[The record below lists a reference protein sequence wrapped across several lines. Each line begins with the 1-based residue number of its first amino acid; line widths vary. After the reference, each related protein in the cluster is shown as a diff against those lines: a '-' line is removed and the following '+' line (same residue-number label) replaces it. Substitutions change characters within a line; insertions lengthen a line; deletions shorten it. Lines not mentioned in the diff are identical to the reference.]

1 MKDLISVIVPVYNV
15 EDYVLRCLD
24 SLINQNYEQIE
35 IILVDDGSTDESG
48 KICDE
53 FKKRDER
60 IRVFHKKNGGL
71 SSARNYGIKKAK
83 GDIIAFVDS
92 DDYVKDGFVLDLYKG
107 MQAGNADI
115 VICGYNNEKPK
126 NETISGKEA
135 TIRLL
140 TKQENID
147 IISWNKLYKKKLFTD
162 NNVFFPEGKKHEDT
176 LTTYKLISNAK
187 KVTYIDESL
196 YIYVERK
203 GSITASEK
211 IEERLLMREK
221 AAKEAVEYL
230 GNDKDLK
237 AAAEVGLLWAKYNFL
252 NYALKNEIDEK
263 YEKETLVW
271 LGQNVANY
279 KNNKYMTTKL
289 KTYNLMSTRFGGLLY
304 KIFRKI

>member
-1 MKDLISVIVPVYNV
+1 MKPLISIVVPVYNV
-15 EDYVLRCLD
+15 ENYILKCLN
-24 SLINQNYEQIE
+24 SLIKQNYKQIE

-53 FKKRDER
+53 FKEKDDR

-92 DDYVKDGFVLDLYKG
+92 DDYVKDVFVLDLYRG

-126 NETISGKEA
+126 SETISGKEA

-162 NNVFFPEGKKHEDT
+162 NNIFFPEGKKHEDT
-176 LTTYKLISNAK
+176 LTTYKLISKAK

-252 NYALKNEIDEK
+252 NYALKKEIDEK

-271 LGQNVANY
+271 LEQNAANY
-279 KNNKYMTTKL
+279 KNNKYMTAKL
-289 KTYNLMSTRFGGLLY
+289 KTYNLMSTRFDGLLY

>member
-1 MKDLISVIVPVYNV
+1 MKPLISIVVPVYNV
-15 EDYVLRCLD
+15 ENYILKCLN
-24 SLINQNYEQIE
+24 SLIKQNYKQIE

-53 FKKRDER
+53 FKEKDDR

-92 DDYVKDGFVLDLYKG
+92 DDYVKDGFVLDLYRG

-162 NNVFFPEGKKHEDT
+162 NNIIFPEGKKHEDT
-176 LTTYKLISNAK
+176 LTTYKLMSKAK

-252 NYALKNEIDEK
+252 NYALKKEIDEK

-271 LGQNVANY
+271 FKQNVENY
-279 KNNKYMTTKL
+279 KNNKYMTAKL

>member
-1 MKDLISVIVPVYNV
+1 MKPLISIVVPVYNV
-15 EDYVLRCLD
+15 ENYILKCLN
-24 SLINQNYEQIE
+24 SLIKQKYKQIE

-53 FKKRDER
+53 FKEKDDR

-83 GDIIAFVDS
+83 GDIVAFVDS
-92 DDYVKDGFVLDLYKG
+92 DDYVKDVFVLDLYRG
-107 MQAGNADI
+107 MQASNADI

-162 NNVFFPEGKKHEDT
+162 NNIFFPEGKKHEDT
-176 LTTYKLISNAK
+176 LTTYKLMSKAK

-271 LGQNVANY
+271 LEQNVANY
-279 KNNKYMTTKL
+279 KNNKYMTAKL

>member
-1 MKDLISVIVPVYNV
+1 MKPLISIVVPVYNV
-15 EDYVLRCLD
+15 ENYILKCLN
-24 SLINQNYEQIE
+24 SLIKQNYKQIE

-53 FKKRDER
+53 FKEKDDR

-83 GDIIAFVDS
+83 GDIVAFVDS
-92 DDYVKDGFVLDLYKG
+92 DDYVKDVFVLDLYRG
-107 MQAGNADI
+107 MQASNADI

-162 NNVFFPEGKKHEDT
+162 NNIFFPEGKKHEDT
-176 LTTYKLISNAK
+176 LTTYKLMSKAK

-221 AAKEAVEYL
+221 AAKEAVKYL

-252 NYALKNEIDEK
+252 NYVLKNEIDEK
-263 YEKETLVW
+263 YKKETLVW
-271 LGQNVANY
+271 LEQNVANY
-279 KNNKYMTTKL
+279 KNNKYMTAKL

>member
-1 MKDLISVIVPVYNV
+1 MKPLISIVVPVYNV
-15 EDYVLRCLD
+15 ENYILKCLN
-24 SLINQNYEQIE
+24 SLIKQNYKQIE

-53 FKKRDER
+53 FKEKDDR

-92 DDYVKDGFVLDLYKG
+92 DDYVKDVFVLDLYRG

-135 TIRLL
+135 TVRLL

-162 NNVFFPEGKKHEDT
+162 NNIFFPEGKKHEDT
-176 LTTYKLISNAK
+176 LTTYKLMSKAK

-230 GNDKDLK
+230 ENDKDLK

-263 YEKETLVW
+263 YEKETLGW
-271 LGQNVANY
+271 LEQNVANY